1 MSGKTALHKFIDA
14 LDTEIVDH
22 LSTDLGI
29 PEDKLRTS
37 IDKYFSNIL
46 RITGYEEQTVSP
58 GAAKQGSP
66 KQTKTPPNEGTTK
79 ELSGP
84 TQSVGCEYVKKT
96 TARSQGGVC
105 GKKSSLQL
113 DGKWYCGNKRE
124 DGTFTGHMGDMSKRA
139 ERETAT
145 KLKKTVKR
153 SLDLGE
159 SDTQKVTG
167 NDSNS
172 KPARVGQ
179 TQVKSDTPP
188 VITKVRQTSQ
198 LPKDKLPVSK
208 YTTPN
213 GEYYFYNQQTGIVFN
228 PLTRKAYACVD
239 EKFKL
244 HPLTEENKKFLD
256 KRGDAYDDTYF
267 DEPVADSSEVSEDED
282 SEEEVG
288 SDESGDDSDD
298 SEVDE

>member
-46 RITGYEEQTVSP
+46 RITGYESP
-58 GAAKQGSP
+58 IQSDLQVGSP
-66 KQTKTPPNEGTTK
+66 KEVEKPTKTPPNEN
-79 ELSGP
+79 SGQLKP
-84 TQSVGCEYVKKT
+84 TQNGCCEYVKKT

-105 GKKSSLQL
+105 GKKSTLQL

-139 ERETAT
+139 ERDTAT

>member
-46 RITGYEEQTVSP
+46 RITGYDEQTALPSTS
-58 GAAKQGSP
+58 KQGSP
-66 KQTKTPPNEGTTK
+66 RQTKTPPDESNT
-79 ELSGP
+79 SP
-84 TQSVGCEYVKKT
+84 TQNSGCEYVKKT

-105 GKKSSLQL
+105 GKKSTLQL

-159 SDTQKVTG
+159 SNTQVSG
-167 NDSNS
+167 S
-172 KPARVGQ
+172 AREGGQ
-179 TQVKSDTPP
+179 TRTKSDTPP
-188 VITKVRQTSQ
+188 VINKVRQNSQ

-213 GEYYFYNQQTGIVFN
+213 GEYYFYNPQTRIVFN

-282 SEEEVG
+282 SEEEND
-288 SDESGDDSDD
+288 SDESGADSDD
-298 SEVDE
+298 SDE